1 MMVCIGKNEEL
12 GIMVF
17 VDYIVVFFYFAVLIV
32 VGVWYC
38 KRAVKNLESYF
49 LGGKRFIGRLWQC
62 LGRFP
67 LSISQAQCGIIGNN
81 SRQRPF
87 ASDKRE
93 ILTIN

>member
-1 MMVCIGKNEEL
+1 MRVCIGKNEEL

-17 VDYIVVFFYFAVLIV
+17 VDYIVVFFYFAVLIA

-49 LGGKRFIGRLWQC
+49 LGGKRFIGRLRQC

-67 LSISQAQCGIIGNN
+67 LSISQAHNVELLEIIAG
-81 SRQRPF
+81 
-87 ASDKRE
+87 SDRLRRIRE
-93 ILTIN
+93 RF